1 MQLKIM
7 TFNLR
12 VDAEIDGI
20 NRFPNRADRI
30 LETIRTEKPD
40 LIGFQEAKDAARA
53 FLQENLG
60 DTYVIL
66 GCGRTENYRG
76 ESCPLAYRKDSFEL
90 ISYETQFLS
99 TTPSIPGSQ
108 YMGSD
113 QSHCPRLYV
122 HAELSHNDSPEKPLH
137 FFNTHLD
144 HRGQTAMVL
153 GMTQI
158 LQRISECKGDFVLT
172 GDMNA
177 SPDSACI
184 AMALAQPNVKDAT
197 ASLPYT
203 FHDYGRRDPKTK
215 IDYIFTNAEPI
226 EAHLVEDIPVN
237 GIYISDH
244 YPVCATL
251 EINKA

>member
-1 MQLKIM
+1 M

-12 VDAEIDGI
+12 VDAEVDGI
-20 NRFPNRADRI
+20 NRFPNRTDRI

-53 FLQENLG
+53 FLQEKLG
-60 DTYVIL
+60 EMYVIL

-76 ESCPLAYRKDSFEL
+76 ESCPLAYRKDLFEL

-122 HAELSHNDSPEKPLH
+122 HAELSHNDSPARPIH

-158 LQRISECKGDFVLT
+158 LQRISECRGDFVLT

-177 SPDSACI
+177 RPDSACI
-184 AMALAQPNVKDAT
+184 AVALAHPNMKDAT
-197 ASLPYT
+197 AALPYT
-203 FHDYGRRDPKTK
+203 FHDYGRRDPKIK
-215 IDYIFTNAEPI
+215 IDYIFTNATPI
-226 EAHLVEDIPVN
+226 ESHLVEDIPVN

-244 YPVCATL
+244 YPVCAIIEL
-251 EINKA
+251 

>member
-1 MQLKIM
+1 MQLKVM

-12 VDAEIDGI
+12 VDAEIDGV
-20 NRFPNRADRI
+20 NRFPNRTDRI

-40 LIGFQEAKDAARA
+40 LIGFQEAKDAARS
-53 FLQENLG
+53 FLKDNLS

-66 GCGRTENYRG
+66 GCGRAADYRG
-76 ESCPLAYRKDSFEL
+76 ESCPIAYRKDSFEL

-99 TTPSIPGSQ
+99 STPSIPGSQ
-108 YMGSD
+108 YAGSD

-122 HAELSHNDSPEKPLH
+122 HAELSHNDVPKTPIH

-144 HRGQTAMVL
+144 HRGHTAMVL

-158 LQRISECKGDFVLT
+158 LQRISECKGEFVLT

-177 SPDSACI
+177 RPDSPCI
-184 AMALAQPNVKDAT
+184 AVAMAYPNMKDAT
-197 ASLPYT
+197 AALPYT

-215 IDYIFTNAEPI
+215 IDYIFTNAEPM
-226 EAHLVEDIPVN
+226 ESHLVDDVPVN

-244 YPVCATL
+244 YPVCATVDFS
-251 EINKA
+251 EK